1 MPRARRLDRMQTGSK
16 RRIPGKVVAPIAV
29 VAISAIAASGWL
41 LLRDAPPP
49 LTAAALR
56 VTALDPTPL
65 PPAVPPAES
74 DTGAIELD
82 LSQLDLSLDLDEL
95 TPIPG
100 APEDTAATEAP
111 AEAIAEKVVERAAP
125 PPPPP
130 EDAAA
135 LATALPQ
142 PTGDGAPPPAEPQL
156 ALLPG
161 ATGIGGALAPA
172 PDPALIERTPQGPLP
187 RIGDDGRQPWR
198 VYAKPFDA
206 NDARPRVAVV
216 LSALGLSNAATE
228 AAIQG
233 LPGGVTLA
241 FQPYADDLQNWIQ
254 LARAA
259 GHEVLLHLPME
270 PVDYP
275 ANDPG
280 PQALFT
286 ALTPQQNLARL
297 EWALSRVSGYVGVT
311 NHMGSRF
318 TTSRSAMKPVI
329 ETLKDRGLLYVDT
342 RASARSV
349 GAALATEIGVPRALN
364 DRFID
369 TGSVNRQTIDNHLAE
384 AERIALETGLSV
396 VIGQPYPV
404 TLERLGVWLSGLE
417 ERGIALAPVSA
428 VVNLQGDR

>member
-1 MPRARRLDRMQTGSK
+1 MHNGNN
-16 RRIPGKVVAPIAV
+16 RRIPGKMLAPVAV
-29 VAISAIAASGWL
+29 VVLSAIAASGWL

-49 LTAAALR
+49 IPAAALR
-56 VTALDPTPL
+56 TPALDATPL
-65 PPAVPPAES
+65 PPPTADLDTPAP
-74 DTGAIELD
+74 AAELD
-82 LSQLDLSLDLDEL
+82 LSQLDLDLGLEADDDPARPADE
-95 TPIPG
+95 T
-100 APEDTAATEAP
+100 ADEQAAAVED
-111 AEAIAEKVVERAAP
+111 AEPAP

-130 EDAAA
+130 APDAIDG
-135 LATALPQ
+135 LATALPE
-142 PTGDGAPPPAEPQL
+142 PIAAGPDAPEPAAPAAPQL

-161 ATGIGGALAPA
+161 VSSALPPA
-172 PDPALIERTPQGPLP
+172 PDPGLIERTPQGPLP

-198 VYAKPFDA
+198 VYAKPFNA
-206 NDARPRVAVV
+206 ADARPRIAVV
-216 LSALGLSNAATE
+216 LSALGLSSAATE

-254 LARAA
+254 LSRAA

-297 EWALSRVSGYVGVT
+297 EWTLSRVSGYVGVT

-329 ETLKDRGLLYVDT
+329 ETLKERGLLYVDT

-369 TGSVNRQTIDNHLAE
+369 TGSVNRETIDNHLAE
-384 AERIALETGLSV
+384 AERIARETGLSV
-396 VIGQPYPV
+396 VVGQPYPV
-404 TLERLGVWLSGLE
+404 TLERLGVWLAGLE
-417 ERGIALAPVSA
+417 DRGIALAPISA

>member
-1 MPRARRLDRMQTGSK
+1 MQTGTK
-16 RRIPGKVVAPIAV
+16 RRIPGKVLAPVAV
-29 VAISAIAASGWL
+29 VVVSAVAASAWL

-49 LTAAALR
+49 LTAANLR
-56 VTALDPTPL
+56 VTALDATPL
-65 PPAVPPAES
+65 PSLADPAPA
-74 DTGAIELD
+74 DDDAAIELD
-82 LSQLDLSLDLDEL
+82 LSQLDLDLGLD
-95 TPIPG
+95 
-100 APEDTAATEAP
+100 PEPEAP
-111 AEAIAEKVVERAAP
+111 AQVAAVEESTAEP

-130 EDAAA
+130 IPDEDV
-135 LATALPQ
+135 LTTSLPQ
-142 PTGDGAPPPAEPQL
+142 PTPTPDPEPAAAPEPEAEPEQL

-161 ATGIGGALAPA
+161 ATGVGGALAPA
-172 PDPALIERTPQGPLP
+172 PDPALVERTPQGPLP

-198 VYAKPFDA
+198 VYAKPFNA
-206 NDARPRVAVV
+206 GDARPRVAVV
-216 LSALGLSNAATE
+216 LSALGLSSAATE

-318 TTSRSAMKPVI
+318 TTSRSAMQPII
-329 ETLKDRGLLYVDT
+329 ETLKERGLLYVDT

-349 GAALATEIGVPRALN
+349 GGSLATEIGVPRALN

-369 TGSVNRQTIDNHLAE
+369 TGSVNRQTIDDHLAE
-384 AERIALETGLSV
+384 AERIARETGLSV
-396 VIGQPYPV
+396 VVGQPYPV
-404 TLERLGVWLSGLE
+404 TLERLGVWLADLE
-417 ERGIALAPVSA
+417 DRGIALAPVSA
-428 VVNLQGDR
+428 VVNLQADR